1 MIWATLA
8 MAIREI
14 RRNLL
19 RSSLT
24 ALGIIIG
31 VAAVIAMVTLGE
43 GASAQVT
50 NEVAS
55 MGENLLVVRPGT
67 RVMGGAST
75 SAAPFSAADIEA
87 IAELPGVEMLAPIA
101 SRAVRV
107 VYANKNWTTTAT
119 GTTASYLDVR
129 GSSLS
134 SGETF
139 LPAQERTGAAVCV
152 LGATVVR
159 ELFGAGDP
167 LGATIRVDNVPCE
180 VIGVVEARGESTF
193 GMDQDD
199 FILMPLA
206 AVQRRIIGTDDI
218 GTVLVTAAQASGT
231 PKVQQDIT
239 ALLRE
244 RRGIRGSDENDFEV
258 RDLKEVSRMLGTITG
273 VLTALLGSIAAVSLL
288 VGGIGI
294 MNIMLVSVTE
304 RTREIG
310 IRLAIGARAR
320 EVLFQFLVEAMLLST
335 FGGALGVA
343 IGLGGAYLASR
354 ALGIVFVFAPQIV
367 IIAFFFSAAVGVVF
381 GFFPARKAARM
392 NPIDALRHE

>member
-1 MIWATLA
+1 
-8 MAIREI
+8 MAFREI

-24 ALGIIIG
+24 ALGVIIG

-50 NEVAS
+50 DEVAS
-55 MGENLLVVRPGT
+55 MGENLLIVRPGA
-67 RVMGGAST
+67 RMMGGAST
-75 SAAPFSAADIEA
+75 SAAPFSAADLDA
-87 IAELPGVEMLAPIA
+87 IAEVRGVEDLAPVV

-107 VYANKNWTTTAT
+107 VYANKNWSTTVT

-129 GSSLS
+129 GSRLET
-134 SGETF
+134 GESF
-139 LPAQERTGAAVCV
+139 LPSQERTGTAVCV
-152 LGATVVR
+152 IGATVVR

-199 FILMPLA
+199 FVLMPIA
-206 AVQRRIIGTDDI
+206 AVQRRIVGNDDI
-218 GTVLVTAAQASGT
+218 GVVLVTASRASGT
-231 PKVQQDIT
+231 PEVQEDIV

-244 RRGIRGSDENDFEV
+244 RRGIRGDDENDFEV
-258 RDLKEVSRMLGTITG
+258 RDLKEVSQMLDTITG

-320 EVLFQFLVEAMLLST
+320 EVLFQFLVEAVLLST
-335 FGGALGVA
+335 FGGLLGVA
-343 IGLGGAYLASR
+343 LGLAGAYAAAR
-354 ALGIVFVFAPQIV
+354 ALGIVFVLAPEIIV
-367 IIAFFFSAAVGVVF
+367 IAFAFSAAVGVVF